1 MDSAMAAATAMGDAD
16 MALLANHGVFVTG
29 KSIRAVHQRA
39 VALEQRCQHAWYVES
54 IGGGTPLASQ
64 VQERFRNSDGDGF
77 IGFFEA
83 MARRELRKD
92 PSILAGGP
100 R

>member
-1 MDSAMAAATAMGDAD
+1 MGNAD

-29 KSIRAVHQRA
+29 KTIRAVHQRA
-39 VALEQRCQHAWYVES
+39 VALEQRCQHAWYVEA
-54 IGGGTPLASQ
+54 IGGGTPLAEP
-64 VQERFRNSDGDGF
+64 VQERFRHSDGDGF

-83 MARRELRKD
+83 MARRELRRD